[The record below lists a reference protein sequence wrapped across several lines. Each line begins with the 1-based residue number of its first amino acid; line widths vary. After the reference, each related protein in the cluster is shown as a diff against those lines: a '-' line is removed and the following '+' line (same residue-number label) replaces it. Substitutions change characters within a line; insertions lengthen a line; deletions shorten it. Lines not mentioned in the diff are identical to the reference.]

1 MRISDWSS
9 DVCSSDLFTGTN
21 LQKAELGRA
30 VLADAVL
37 DGVDM
42 TRAEIARAV
51 FAGASLK
58 GTDMTGAYTYLARFD
73 GTDLTGVK
81 GLTQAQLDAACGDGE
96 TTLPEGLSAPAS
108 WPCAKEDE

>member
-1 MRISDWSS
+1 
-9 DVCSSDLFTGTN
+9 
-21 LQKAELGRA
+21 
-30 VLADAVL
+30 
-37 DGVDM
+37 M

-108 WPCAKEDE
+108 WPCAKEDEQGRRGAPPAWLSEARRKPRCVDFSACFGDRKSTRLNSSH